1 MTDLKLLKGRGFSG
15 ERMMPM
21 MGPAAESPDAY
32 IAALLGWQRKRC
44 EMMRAAIM
52 AAAPFDETIK
62 WTNLVFMANGPCI
75 LIRAEEHR
83 VLLGFWRGK
92 RLREFDARIKASG
105 KYELGNLVMTEG
117 TEVTAEAV
125 ARLAAEAYRLNLEL
139 GNPARRT

>member
-1 MTDLKLLKGRGFSG
+1 MA
-15 ERMMPM
+15 M

-32 IAALLGWQRKRC
+32 IAALSGWQRERC

-52 AAAPFDETIK
+52 AAARFDETIK

-92 RLREFDARIKASG
+92 RLRAVDPRIKASG
-105 KYELGNLVMTEG
+105 KYELGNLVMTEATG
-117 TEVTAEAV
+117 VTAEEV
-125 ARLAAEAYRLNLEL
+125 SRLAAEAFRLNIEL
-139 GNPARRT
+139 GNPAARA